1 MLLKY
6 DFKTVAVP
14 SSFSKVGT
22 KENPEEPL
30 EVTTV
35 QLEQLVH
42 LNLGEVSPDE

>member
-30 EVTTV
+30 EDTTV